1 MIREILVAET
11 GELRKETATKDVE
24 IAAAKEAVQTAS
36 TKADKLV
43 SELEKVISTSP
54 FFPPHCRCVVVEDRC
69 HRPLFAVHPACSSF
83 YFSFPCS
90 TMMLML
96 TALLFSFSDMR
107 GVRMCRHGAT
117 AGKQRTAEKKAA
129 LS

>member
-11 GELRKETATKDVE
+11 GELRKETAAKDVE

-69 HRPLFAVHPACSSF
+69 HHSLFAVHPACPSF

-96 TALLFSFSDMR
+96 TSLFSFPIACCAY
-107 GVRMCRHGAT
+107 V
-117 AGKQRTAEKKAA
+117 
-129 LS
+129 